1 MFTSLIFTTR
11 SKEVV
16 ADGSESIDPT
26 VVDAA
31 LIETVVDGLFSSGGN
46 GDKLGADNE

>member
-1 MFTSLIFTTR
+1 MLTSLIFTTR

-26 VVDAA
+26 VVDPA
-31 LIETVVDGLFSSGGN
+31 LIETIVDGLFTSHRCVDTPDTDS
-46 GDKLGADNE
+46 A